1 MCVASIRNPTEQI
14 MDYGYKNSSSHV
26 ALKSDCQCFAD
37 TTTNTNSLKAQKDKE
52 DELAEERRRL
62 KMERGNE
69 VMHLQCNNCIRT
81 LLSWIGAQNVQPS
94 SNEHEVFEEQDLF
107 FSLTAIPDPNS
118 LNKQK
123 EKGDELAQEIP
134 CAIPVAI
141 PADYIAVPCTEQS
154 IMASGRPIVNFVRPA

>member
-1 MCVASIRNPTEQI
+1 M
-14 MDYGYKNSSSHV
+14 
-26 ALKSDCQCFAD
+26 
-37 TTTNTNSLKAQKDKE
+37 
-52 DELAEERRRL
+52 
-62 KMERGNE
+62 
-69 VMHLQCNNCIRT
+69 
-81 LLSWIGAQNVQPS
+81 QPS